1 VKVSASAKKAA
12 EIYVL
17 QQLKLLV
24 TYKLVCW
31 ISGELVMQ

>member
-1 VKVSASAKKAA
+1 VKVSASVKKAA

-17 QQLKLLV
+17 QQLKMLA

-31 ISGELVMQ
+31 ISGQLVMQ